1 MLTLDL
7 MSEEQLVNEFYN
19 YVANTIAG
27 SADKVKIEKLFPENN
42 VQSAAASGGAE
53 GISIDEVMKSQ
64 TIQKISDSLLSGFA
78 PPESLLNA
86 F

>member
-1 MLTLDL
+1 
-7 MSEEQLVNEFYN
+7 MSEEQLVSEFYN

-27 SADKVKIEKLFPENN
+27 SADKVKIEKLFPETN
-42 VQSAAASGGAE
+42 VQSAAASGGAD

-64 TIQKISDSLLSGFA
+64 TIQRISDSLLSGFA